1 MKDIENSGIDY
12 HALQIYTKVKA
23 SDFLL
28 IESKSLPRSGL
39 HYLKS
44 ALERI
49 FREDF
54 SFCEKYQEPGCCN
67 RSPCALTG
75 FIPLPTGKAYS
86 SKNHIRLVKSHDFD
100 LMDPDYDTPPCILRI
115 VLIRDP
121 LYVLTSLFAL
131 DTLTAN
137 RQSLLRNGIH
147 MKKIW
152 YSHEYQVLDMA
163 WQVLDPL
170 FAPISQAELDVWLH
184 KKEEYIKGFV
194 EKWSVSHQDDRRTN
208 NAPWIIE
215 YDDIPYFL
223 KSIIT
228 IVSRKKNLRDK
239 ILWNIRYLKEKS
251 RFKKRNDPFSSP
263 SEKLTAFLR
272 ENRAKFEI
280 SAERIK
286 SFKKNGI

>member
-1 MKDIENSGIDY
+1 MEGNGVDY
-12 HALQIYTKVKA
+12 CALQIYSKVK
-23 SDFLL
+23 STDFLL

-67 RSPCALTG
+67 RFPCALTG
-75 FIPLPTGKAYS
+75 FIPLPRGKIHS
-86 SKNHIRLVKSHDFD
+86 SKNHIRLIKSHDFD
-100 LMDPDYDTPPCILRI
+100 LKDPDYDTPPSILRV
-115 VLIRDP
+115 VLVRDP

-131 DTLTAN
+131 ETLAAN
-137 RQSLLRNGIH
+137 RKSLLRNGIH
-147 MKKIW
+147 MEKIW
-152 YSHEYQVLDMA
+152 YSHESQVLDMA
-163 WQVLDPL
+163 WQVIDPL
-170 FAPISQAELDVWLH
+170 FAPISQEELDVWLH
-184 KKEEYIKGFV
+184 KKEEYIKGFL
-194 EKWSVSHQDDRRTN
+194 EKWSLRHQHDRRTN
-208 NAPWIIE
+208 DTPWIIE

-223 KSIIT
+223 KSII
-228 IVSRKKNLRDK
+228 K
-239 ILWNIRYLKEKS
+239 IISSNKGLGEKIFWNIRYLKEKK

-263 SEKLTAFLR
+263 SEKLTVFLR

-286 SFKKNGI
+286 SFKK